1 MGKIRAA
8 TSSGLYV
15 SLLMKDLYK
24 RLLDICYERQL
35 HHLGSYFS
43 ALQIID
49 QIYSEMDKDDIF
61 ILSNGHAVVALYVIL
76 EKYYGLDAVELH
88 EKYGDHPKRNEL
100 DKLHCSTGSL
110 GMGVTVAVGRALAN
124 PDRNVYCLLSDGE
137 CAEGSVWEALR
148 FAYENKV
155 TNLKLYVNANGWSA
169 YDTVDLDYLENR
181 IKAFHPDVNYVRTT
195 VEHFGLKGLH
205 AHYTNF
211 NEEQYKE
218 ALASL

>member
-1 MGKIRAA
+1 
-8 TSSGLYV
+8 
-15 SLLMKDLYK
+15 MKELYK
-24 RLLDICYERQL
+24 RLLYICYERQL

-43 ALQIID
+43 ALQIIEE
-49 QIYSEMDKDDIF
+49 IYSQKKEDDIF
-61 ILSNGHAVVALYVIL
+61 ILSNGHAVVALYVVL

-124 PDRNVYCLLSDGE
+124 PNRDVYCLLSDGE

-155 TNLKLYVNANGWSA
+155 TNLKLYVNANGWAA
-169 YDTVDLDYLENR
+169 YDAVDLDYLEKR
-181 IKAFHPDVNYVRTT
+181 IKAFHPDVNYIRTT

-205 AHYTNF
+205 AHYTNL

-218 ALASL
+218 ALKSL

>member
-1 MGKIRAA
+1 
-8 TSSGLYV
+8 
-15 SLLMKDLYK
+15 MKELYK

-49 QIYSEMDKDDIF
+49 EIYSQKKDDDIF
-61 ILSNGHAVVALYVIL
+61 ILSNGHAVVSLYVVL

-124 PDRNVYCLLSDGE
+124 PDRDVYCLVSDGE
-137 CAEGSVWEALR
+137 CADGSVWEALR

-155 TNLKLYVNANGWSA
+155 TNLKLYVNANGWAA
-169 YDTVDLDYLENR
+169 YDAVDLDYLEKR

>member
-1 MGKIRAA
+1 
-8 TSSGLYV
+8 
-15 SLLMKDLYK
+15 MKDLYK

-124 PDRNVYCLLSDGE
+124 PNRNVYCLLSDGE

>member
-1 MGKIRAA
+1 
-8 TSSGLYV
+8 
-15 SLLMKDLYK
+15 MKELYK

-49 QIYSEMDKDDIF
+49 EIYSQKKDDDIF

-124 PDRNVYCLLSDGE
+124 PDRDVYCLLSDGE

-155 TNLKLYVNANGWSA
+155 TNLKLYVNANGWAA
-169 YDTVDLDYLENR
+169 YDAVDLDYLEKR

>member
-1 MGKIRAA
+1 
-8 TSSGLYV
+8 
-15 SLLMKDLYK
+15 MKELYK

-49 QIYSEMDKDDIF
+49 EIYSQKNEDDIF
-61 ILSNGHAVVALYVIL
+61 ILSNGHAVVALYVVL

-124 PDRNVYCLLSDGE
+124 PDRDVYCLLSDGE

-155 TNLKLYVNANGWSA
+155 TNLKLYVNANGWAA
-169 YDTVDLDYLENR
+169 YDAVDLDYLEKR
-181 IKAFHPDVNYVRTT
+181 IKAFHPDVNYIRTT

-205 AHYTNF
+205 AHYTNL

-218 ALASL
+218 ALKSL

>member
-1 MGKIRAA
+1 
-8 TSSGLYV
+8 
-15 SLLMKDLYK
+15 MKDLYK
-24 RLLDICYERQL
+24 RLLNICYERQL

-124 PDRNVYCLLSDGE
+124 PDRDVYCLLSDGE

-169 YDTVDLDYLENR
+169 YDTVDLDYLEKR
-181 IKAFHPDVNYVRTT
+181 IKALHPDVNYVRTT

>member
-1 MGKIRAA
+1 
-8 TSSGLYV
+8 
-15 SLLMKDLYK
+15 MKDLYK

-110 GMGVTVAVGRALAN
+110 GMGITVAVGRALAN

>member
-1 MGKIRAA
+1 
-8 TSSGLYV
+8 
-15 SLLMKDLYK
+15 MKELYK

-43 ALQIID
+43 ALQIIEK
-49 QIYSEMDKDDIF
+49 IYSRKKEDDIF
-61 ILSNGHAVVALYVIL
+61 ILSNGHAVVALYVVL
-76 EKYYGLDAVELH
+76 EKYYGFDAVELH

-211 NEEQYKE
+211 SEEQYKE

>member
-1 MGKIRAA
+1 
-8 TSSGLYV
+8 
-15 SLLMKDLYK
+15 MKDLYK
-24 RLLDICYERQL
+24 RLLNICYERQL

-124 PDRNVYCLLSDGE
+124 PARDVYCLLSDGE

>member
-1 MGKIRAA
+1 MH
-8 TSSGLYV
+8 V
-15 SLLMKDLYK
+15 DLLMKELYK

-49 QIYSEMDKDDIF
+49 EIYSQKNDDDIF

-124 PDRNVYCLLSDGE
+124 PDRDVYCLLSDGE

-155 TNLKLYVNANGWSA
+155 TNLKLYVNANGWAA
-169 YDTVDLDYLENR
+169 YDAVDLDYLEKR

-205 AHYTNF
+205 AHYTTF
-211 NEEQYKE
+211 HEEQYKE